1 MRNKNKAGIV
11 CVACG
16 VLLLLGA
23 LALYLINQR
32 QNAAAEDAAQLLVS
46 QMVQQML
53 ESDEAEQ
60 DADTLP
66 ELQIPVELLSEED
79 KKMTEVEIDGHL
91 YIGYIHLPTLDRNL
105 PVMSGWSYPKLRI
118 APCRYTGSVRGED
131 LVIMAHNYQ
140 SHFGRLSKLQIGDSV
155 LFVDMDGK
163 TISYE
168 VVGKDILAPTAVEE
182 LTSGEFDLTL
192 FTCTYGGANRVT
204 VYCDRIEP

>member
-11 CVACG
+11 CVVCG
-16 VLLLLGA
+16 VLLLLGS
-23 LALYLINQR
+23 LVLYLINQ
-32 QNAAAEDAAQLLVS
+32 QQSADAEDAAQLLVS
-46 QMVQQML
+46 QMVQQLL
-53 ESDEAEQ
+53 ESDETGR
-60 DADTLP
+60 DADTMP
-66 ELQIPVELLSEED
+66 ELQIPVELLTEED

-91 YIGYIHLPTLDRNL
+91 YIGYIHFPTLNRNL
-105 PVMSGWSYPKLRI
+105 PVMSDWSYPQLKI

-163 TISYE
+163 TITYE

-182 LTSGEFDLTL
+182 MTSGEFDLTL

-204 VYCDRIEP
+204 VYCDRIEQ